1 MDMADEQEHP
11 HRRTS
16 QAKAEAENAEVEA
29 RDEVTPAPP
38 EVVDPYKQV
47 LSPFELPANT
57 AAAASIVATGNV
69 AVDPDAPISD
79 ERVTQA
85 KTNIQAHQDA
95 IQEAMAGVTDD
106 PRLGGSADFQE
117 YNQAQAKA
125 AADRAEK
132 AQAEVEAEAEKV
144 EAKA

>member
-11 HRRTS
+11 HRRS
-16 QAKAEAENAEVEA
+16 SHQAEAK
-29 RDEVTPAPP
+29 DEVTPPEEQPAPP

-47 LSPFELPANT
+47 LSPYELPANT

-69 AVDPDAPISD
+69 AVDPEAPISD
-79 ERVTQA
+79 ERKAQA
-85 KTNIQAHQDA
+85 EANIQAHQDA
-95 IQEAMAGVTDD
+95 VQEAMAGVTDD

-117 YNQAQAKA
+117 YNQSQAKA
-125 AADRAEK
+125 AAEREAQKAE
-132 AQAEVEAEAEKV
+132 AEVKEEAEKV

>member
-69 AVDPDAPISD
+69 AVDPEAPISD
-79 ERVTQA
+79 ERKAQA
-85 KTNIQAHQDA
+85 EANIQAHQDA
-95 IQEAMAGVTDD
+95 VQEAMAGVTDD

-117 YNQAQAKA
+117 YNQSQAKA
-125 AADRAEK
+125 AAEREAQKAE
-132 AQAEVEAEAEKV
+132 
-144 EAKA
+144 